1 MVGPVSI
8 DRVGWHVHP
17 AMMSIRP
24 NRRLFLSAGLGA
36 ALVPPA
42 LASPTEDLDVPYVP
56 TPQDVVEGMLD
67 LAGLKSG
74 EHLIDLG
81 SGDGRIPV
89 AAARRG
95 ATALGVEIN
104 AGLVTRARNLA
115 DLVGQSERARFL
127 RADLFTVPLREADV
141 VTLYLLPDVNER
153 LKPKLLVE
161 LSPGARVVSHAFDM
175 RDWVPDAARSIS
187 DKNIYLWT
195 IPAVA
200 GGTWQL
206 THADGTTA
214 MLEIQQRY
222 NRITGTLNGRAIE
235 QPRLHGPTISFTA
248 NGSAYR
254 GMVGERA
261 IIGDPAS
268 GPGWQAQRVE

>member
-1 MVGPVSI
+1 
-8 DRVGWHVHP
+8 
-17 AMMSIRP
+17 MSIRP
-24 NRRLFLSAGLGA
+24 NRRLFLSTGLGA
-36 ALVPPA
+36 ALAPPA
-42 LASPTEDLDVPYVP
+42 FAAPAEDLDVPYVP

-89 AAARRG
+89 AAAKRG

-104 AGLVTRARNLA
+104 PRLVSRARSLA
-115 DLVGQSERARFL
+115 EMVGQAERASFL

-141 VTLYLLPDVNER
+141 VTLYLLPDVNAR
-153 LKPKLLVE
+153 LRPKLLVE

-175 RDWVPDAARSIS
+175 GDWVPDAARSIS

-206 THADGTTA
+206 IHADGTVA

-222 NRITGTLNGRAIE
+222 NRIAGTLNGSAIADA
-235 QPRLHGPTISFTA
+235 RLHGPAISFTA
-248 NGSAYR
+248 NGTAYR
-254 GMVGERA
+254 GTVEERS
-261 IIGDPAS
+261 IVSESTGGS
-268 GPGWQAQRVE
+268 GWQAQRME